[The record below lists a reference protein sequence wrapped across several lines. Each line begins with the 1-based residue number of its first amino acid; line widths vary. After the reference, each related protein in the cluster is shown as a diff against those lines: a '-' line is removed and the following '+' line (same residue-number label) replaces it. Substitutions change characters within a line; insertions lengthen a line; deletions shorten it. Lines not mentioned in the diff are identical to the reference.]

1 MVMKLGQSA
10 IFLAI
15 AECVVLGS
23 AGCATFSSRGV
34 AIGESG
40 VSYESPAFTPDGKTL
55 VFRSQAL
62 QVAQVDGAGGDVLAS
77 ATDGSGLRRFVGTA
91 AIGKLFLTPDGRFV
105 LFTSFRD
112 AQTDIYRLDLTSGE
126 STNLTK
132 TPSPETL
139 LQISRDGREVLLVSR
154 QADQSK
160 LERLDLVTGE
170 RKPLTTSAEH
180 EDRALFSP
188 DGKHV
193 AVRRVIHPVFSPPI
207 PGEGPDPTG
216 SRSIKSCEK
225 MLLVVVDFETGNE
238 EVLASTAYLS
248 PILWA
253 PDSERLLYQDTTKW
267 DIRVVSLR
275 DKDARIVKSGGYSV
289 AWSGDGL
296 GILYLPQNRG
306 SDWAEKPSEVRY
318 IALDGSREYT
328 VISDTDFSGMNSA
341 WDRSFGHLA
350 VFVRPAPLAGSP
362 ANSGI
367 MILGR
372 SAGVVSDRRQ
382 WGPMC
387 FYSGLIWSPDGTQLA
402 YSRRV
407 AGGDPATGGIF
418 VMPVAGGAPR
428 QVIANQIQWRAK

>member
-1 MVMKLGQSA
+1 MVMNLRQSA
-10 IFLAI
+10 ISLAV
-15 AECVVLGS
+15 AGSVVL
-23 AGCATFSSRGV
+23 ATNGCATFSSRGV

-40 VSYESPAFTPDGKTL
+40 VSYASPAFTPDGKTL

-62 QVAQVDGAGGDVLAS
+62 QVALVDGVGGDVLAS
-77 ATDGSGLRRFVGTA
+77 ATDGSGLRRFAGTA
-91 AIGKLFLTPDGRFV
+91 AIGRLFPTPDGRFV
-105 LFTSFRD
+105 LFTSVRD
-112 AQTDIYRLDLTSGE
+112 TQTDIYRLDISSGE

-132 TPSPETL
+132 TPYPETL
-139 LQISRDGREVLLVSR
+139 LQISRDGREALLVSR
-154 QADQSK
+154 QADRSK
-160 LERLDLVTGE
+160 VERLDLLTGE
-170 RKPLTTSAEH
+170 RRPLTTSAEY
-180 EDRALFSP
+180 EDLALFSP

-216 SRSIKSCEK
+216 SRSIKSSEQ

-248 PILWA
+248 PVLWA

-275 DKDARIVKSGGYSV
+275 DRNARIVKSGGYSV

-306 SDWAEKPSEVRY
+306 RDWAEKPSEVRY
-318 IALDGSREYT
+318 IALDGSREDT

-341 WDRSFGHLA
+341 WDRSFSHLA
-350 VFVRPAPLAGSP
+350 IFVPPAPLAGSP
-362 ANSGI
+362 ARSGL

-372 SAGVVSDRRQ
+372 SAGDVSDCRQ
-382 WGPMC
+382 LEPKSH
-387 FYSGLIWSPDGTQLA
+387 YSGLGWSLDGTQLA

-407 AGGDPATGGIF
+407 FLGDPATGGIF
-418 VMPVAGGAPR
+418 VMTVDDCAHR
-428 QVIANQIQWRAK
+428 QVIANQIRWRAK